1 MKILITGG
9 AGYIGSTVAS
19 ACLDAGH
26 EPIILD
32 DLSSGRVEFTE
43 GRTFYRGDIADRAL
57 VERIVAEQGVPDA
70 VIHCAARIIVPE
82 SVAEPLSYYET
93 NVGKTLDL
101 LDVLLDLGIPRFLF
115 SSSASIYAP
124 GEDFV
129 VDETSPTAPGSPYAM
144 TKLMVENVLADV
156 SRATDLRVLSLRY
169 FNPVGTDPQLRTGQQ
184 LEKPTHVMGKLLE
197 AHFGGVP
204 FTVTGTDWPTR
215 DGSGIRDFIHV
226 WDLARAH
233 VAAVEQFDRA
243 TATEAYRPI
252 NLGTGTGTTVKELV
266 AAFQQGTGQELDVQF
281 GPARPGDVAGA
292 YTRTDTAREVLGWQ
306 AELSDAE
313 AIRDAIAWIDRR
325 KELLGY

>member
-1 MKILITGG
+1 MKVLITGG
-9 AGYIGSTVAS
+9 AGYIGSTVVS

-26 EPIILD
+26 QPIILD
-32 DLSSGRVEFTE
+32 DLSTGREEFTE
-43 GRTFYRGDIADRAL
+43 GRTFYRGDIADRDL
-57 VERIVAEQGVPDA
+57 VARIVAEQGVPDA
-70 VIHCAARIIVPE
+70 LIHCAARIVVPE
-82 SVAEPLSYYET
+82 SVAEPLAYYET

-101 LDVLLDLGIPRFLF
+101 LDAVIELGIERFLF

-124 GEDFV
+124 GEDFQ
-129 VDETSPTAPGSPYAM
+129 VDESSPTAPGSPYAM

-156 SRATDLRVLSLRY
+156 SRASVLRVLSLRY

-184 LEKPTHVMGKLLE
+184 LEKPSHVMGKLLE
-197 AHFGGVP
+197 AHFAGVP

-233 VAAVEQFDRA
+233 VAAVERFDQA
-243 TATEAYRPI
+243 TATESYQVI

-266 AAFQQGTGQELDVQF
+266 AAFEEGAGQQLDVQY
-281 GPARPGDVAGA
+281 GPPRPGDVAGA
-292 YTRTDTAREVLGWQ
+292 YTRTDRARTVLGWR
-306 AELSDAE
+306 AELSDAD